1 MARKVVL
8 SSLGVDIK
16 EAIINSL
23 VKKEGDKMKRGDV
36 IALVETQKVS
46 FEVVSPA
53 DGFLLK
59 ILCKEGDT
67 VKAGETVA
75 IVGNQGEDIS
85 AFLSGKPEQ
94 PEQGEKEET
103 EKKTVEKKGGGSQS
117 KGLSLCK
124 KAGQRAEL
132 RPLSDRRDR
141 PWRLSHKRR
150 CRTLF

>member
-8 SSLGVDIK
+8 SSLGVDIT
-16 EAIINSL
+16 EATINSL

-67 VKAGETVA
+67 VKAGETV
-75 IVGNQGEDIS
+75 IDEGEDNKIIH
-85 AFLSGKPEQ
+85 
-94 PEQGEKEET
+94 
-103 EKKTVEKKGGGSQS
+103 QS
-117 KGLSLCK
+117 
-124 KAGQRAEL
+124 
-132 RPLSDRRDR
+132 
-141 PWRLSHKRR
+141 
-150 CRTLF
+150 